1 MTSDSKIVK
10 NLRQATGA
18 GILECRKA
26 LDEGGG
32 NLDKAAE
39 ILRKK
44 GQKIFDKKQ
53 DREVK
58 EGLIEAYVH
67 SNGKIGV
74 LVEVVCETDFV
85 ARNKEFREL
94 AHDLAMQV
102 AAVCPLWVKP
112 EDVPR
117 DVLEKEKEIA
127 KEGLPKDKPA
137 QVTEKIIEGKIQKFY
152 TQTCLLEQPFI
163 KDEKLTIRELIK
175 EKVAKLGENI
185 QVKKFIRFQI

>member
-18 GILECRKA
+18 GILECKKA
-26 LDEGGG
+26 LEEAKGD
-32 NLDKAAE
+32 LDKAVE
-39 ILRKK
+39 ILRKR
-44 GQKIFDKKQ
+44 GQKILDKKQ
-53 DREVK
+53 DRKVK
-58 EGLIEAYVH
+58 EGLIESYVH

-85 ARNKEFREL
+85 ARNREFKEL

-102 AAVCPLWVKP
+102 AAVCPYWVKP
-112 EDVPR
+112 EDVPQE
-117 DVLEKEKEIA
+117 VLEKEREIA

-137 QVTEKIIEGKIQKFY
+137 QVIEKIIEGKIKKFY
-152 TQTCLLEQPFI
+152 AQTCLLEQTFI
-163 KDEKLTIRELIK
+163 KDEKLTIRELVK

-185 QVKKFIRFQI
+185 QVRRFVRFQI

>member
-18 GILECRKA
+18 GILECKKA
-26 LDEGGG
+26 LEEAKGD
-32 NLDKAAE
+32 LDKAVE
-39 ILRKK
+39 ILRKR
-44 GQKIFDKKQ
+44 GQKILDKKQ

-58 EGLIEAYVH
+58 EGLIESYVH

-85 ARNKEFREL
+85 ARNREFKEL

-102 AAVCPLWVKP
+102 AAVCPYWVKP
-112 EDVPR
+112 EDVPQE
-117 DVLEKEKEIA
+117 VLEKEREIA

-137 QVTEKIIEGKIQKFY
+137 QVIEKIIEGKIKKFY
-152 TQTCLLEQPFI
+152 AQTCLLEQTFI
-163 KDEKLTIRELIK
+163 KDEKLTIREMVK

-185 QVKKFIRFQI
+185 QVRRFVRFQI

>member
-18 GILECRKA
+18 GILECKKA
-26 LDEGGG
+26 LEEAKGD
-32 NLDKAAE
+32 LDKAVE
-39 ILRKK
+39 ILRKI
-44 GQKIFDKKQ
+44 GQKILDKKQ
-53 DREVK
+53 DRKVK
-58 EGLIEAYVH
+58 EGLIESYVH

-85 ARNKEFREL
+85 ARNREFKEL

-102 AAVCPLWVKP
+102 AAVCPYWVKP
-112 EDVPR
+112 EDVPQE
-117 DVLEKEKEIA
+117 VLEKEREIA

-137 QVTEKIIEGKIQKFY
+137 QVIEKIIEGKIKKFY
-152 TQTCLLEQPFI
+152 AQTCLLEQTFI
-163 KDEKLTIRELIK
+163 KDEKLTIRELVK

-185 QVKKFIRFQI
+185 QVRRFVRFQI

>member
-10 NLRQATGA
+10 DLRQTTGA

-26 LDEGGG
+26 LDEAGGD
-32 NLDKAAE
+32 LDKAAE

-74 LVEVVCETDFV
+74 LVELVCETDFV

-112 EDVPR
+112 EDVPQE
-117 DVLEKEKEIA
+117 VLEKEKEIA
-127 KEGLPKDKPA
+127 KEGLPKGKPA

-163 KDEKLTIRELIK
+163 KNENLTIRELIK

-185 QVKKFIRFQI
+185 QVKKFVRFQI